1 MSEPQIEPRDRPA
14 GVTILAILN
23 GLFAMLL
30 LLGGMVLVMAGPL
43 IGFFVPFVGPFAG
56 LILGIFG
63 LFLVFL
69 GVVGVVVT
77 WGMWNGKQWAWW
89 LTIIFSI
96 LIFLMGITT
105 LPAGIVSLMISG
117 TTLFYFTR
125 PHVKSYFGLK
135 PTMVSI

>member
-1 MSEPQIEPRDRPA
+1 MSEPPEPKDRPA
-14 GVTILAILN
+14 GVTVLAILN
-23 GLFAMLL
+23 GLFAVLL
-30 LLGGMVLVMAGPL
+30 LLAGMVLVMAGPL
-43 IGFFVPFVGPFAG
+43 IGFLVPFAGPFAG
-56 LILGIFG
+56 LVLGLFG

-105 LPAGIVSLMISG
+105 LPAGVVSLIISG
-117 TTLFYFTR
+117 ATLFYFTR
-125 PHVKSYFGLK
+125 PHVKSYFGLR
-135 PTMVSI
+135 PVNVSV